1 MIKLKTSQ
9 AKNVL
14 NRLINKNVLKNPV
27 YLSPDGLII
36 NPEDKEATLR
46 VFKEMDL
53 KVNSSKNILGR
64 VLIS

>member
-36 NPEDKEATLR
+36 NPEDKEATMK

-53 KVNSSKNILGR
+53 KAK
-64 VLIS
+64 